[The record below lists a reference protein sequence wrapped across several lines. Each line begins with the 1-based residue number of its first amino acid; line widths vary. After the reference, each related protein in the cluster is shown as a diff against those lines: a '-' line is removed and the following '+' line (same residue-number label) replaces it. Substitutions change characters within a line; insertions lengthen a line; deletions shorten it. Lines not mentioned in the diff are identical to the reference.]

1 MRLIFWYTT
10 AMLDNIFLQI
20 SILLALTVTIAFFM
34 RLLRQPLM
42 IAYLVAGI
50 VAGPFFLN
58 KFHGNAELFDAL
70 AQFGV
75 VLLLFMVGLS
85 LNFDHIK
92 RIGKTSLVVGAVQ
105 IFFTATIGFLA
116 LTLLG
121 FQATSAGYLAAA
133 LTFSSTIIIVKLLA
147 DKKDTETVYGRY
159 TLGLMVVQDI
169 VALLIIIV
177 LTSIGEQSTLG
188 SVALQLVFKII
199 SLVAFVYF
207 LARFLVPKIMDRV
220 AGSSEF
226 LFIFT
231 VAWCFGVA
239 SLLYWL
245 GFSLEVGALIAG
257 LTLGSS
263 RYQTAISSRIRP
275 LRDFFIIIFFI
286 ILGSEL
292 TLAGAQI
299 VLVPALL
306 LSTFILFGD
315 PFILYHSFRIF
326 RFTRRNS
333 FLAGITAAHVSE
345 FGFVLLFTGKQ
356 LGHINGLE
364 LEVFTLVALITIVL
378 SSYAI
383 TYNESLYSK
392 LKPFFNLFG
401 KDKHQQREDEIEKYD
416 VWVFGYHRI
425 GWKICEALAEKK
437 ISFAVVDFN
446 PVFIEKLQRR
456 GIPAFFGDVA
466 DVEFL
471 ANLPLDKAKLVVSTL
486 PEVDDQLTLI
496 KYVRSQSEKIFIIS
510 NLYYI
515 DNVPDF
521 YAAGANY
528 VMLPHLLGGHF
539 MAEILKGKPWTR
551 RTFEKLKIDQQ
562 KEMKLRFTSGTR

>member
-1 MRLIFWYTT
+1 
-10 AMLDNIFLQI
+10 MLDNIFLQI

-50 VAGPFFLN
+50 IAGPFFLN
-58 KFHGNAELFDAL
+58 RFHGDSGLFEAL

-105 IFFTATIGFLA
+105 IFFTSTVGFLILSA
-116 LTLLG
+116 LG
-121 FQATSAGYLAAA
+121 FQASSAAYLAAA

-169 VALLIIIV
+169 VALLIVIV
-177 LTSIGEQSTLG
+177 LTSIGEHATLG
-188 SVALQLVFKII
+188 SVLLQLIAKVIA
-199 SLVAFVYF
+199 LVAFVYF
-207 LARFLVPKIMDRV
+207 LARFLVPRIMDKV

-245 GFSLEVGALIAG
+245 GFSLEVGALIGG

-292 TLAGAQI
+292 TLASAKV
-299 VLVPALL
+299 VLVPGLL
-306 LSTFILFGD
+306 LSLFILFAD
-315 PFILYHSFRIF
+315 PLILYHSFRIF

-333 FLAGITAAHVSE
+333 FLAGITAAQVSE

-383 TYNESLYSK
+383 TYNEALYTK
-392 LKPFFNLFG
+392 LKPSFNFFG
-401 KDKHQQREDEIEKYD
+401 RDKYQQKEDEVRKYD
-416 VWVFGYHRI
+416 VWMFGYHRI

-437 ISFAVVDFN
+437 VSFAVVDFN
-446 PVFIEKLQRR
+446 PVFIEKLHRR

-471 ANLPLDKAKLVVSTL
+471 SSLPLEKAKMVISTL
-486 PEVDDQLTLI
+486 PEVDDQLTLT
-496 KYVRSQSEKIFIIS
+496 KYIRSQSKKSFIITT
-510 NLYYI
+510 LYHI
-515 DNVPDF
+515 DNLSDM
-521 YAAGANY
+521 YTAGANY
-528 VMLPHLLGGHF
+528 VILPHLLGGHF
-539 MAEILKGKPWTR
+539 IAEVLKGKPWVT
-551 RTFEKLKIDQQ
+551 RTFDKLKSDQQ
-562 KEMKLRFTSGTR
+562 KEMKLRFTSEAH